1 MFDNLRSGYLILLT
15 YLPRYYTQK
24 LYIALTLIVFAQN
37 TAVFSQNLKTVD
49 SLKSG
54 LATATT
60 VDEKFAG
67 LNELFKQYN
76 QVDYEVA
83 LTYATEFYNL
93 AKQVGDSTR
102 IVEGGRKI
110 AYSLMDLGRN
120 DEATKTLVIVLG
132 VAERNKEQF
141 PEIKKQIKFILNN
154 AGIAY
159 NDLGNYDKA
168 LNYHFKSLLIREEEG
183 DKKSIGTALNNL
195 GIVFYNLEDYKE
207 AIKYYLRAVQ
217 TKKELEDNTD
227 LDRILINLGLC
238 YNQIGEFKD
247 AVDQFHQGFE
257 ACGTKCSDNVKREG
271 LLGLG
276 IAYLGSKNLSK
287 AEDCLLSSLKISKEQ
302 NNILY
307 QINNLYRL
315 SLLESSKG
323 NDQKGLQYLDE
334 ALLQA
339 EGSGFVE
346 PLIQIYDQFAE
357 VYGKERNY
365 ERTAYYLEKY
375 KKIKDSIYSKD
386 LIKNLAKVQTN
397 YAERENIKVI
407 KEKDL
412 ILELRQQLINR
423 QRTQFVFVVAI
434 TLLSLGLVL
443 LLLITNRKQKHASA
457 IIAMARIKIE
467 EQNKQLEAQNKELDS
482 KVKERTLELSE
493 SNRQLIDVNT
503 ELDNFLYKSSHDL
516 RGPLATLQGLINL
529 AHIEPK
535 GEENLIRLLD
545 NLNAQTGKMSKMLSR
560 LSLISDLSQSQ
571 LRPEK
576 IDLDATLSRLI
587 ESEKTSYQSYNIAL
601 SFTTK
606 GKIELVSDELLFET
620 IVENL
625 VTNGIKFCKN
635 SERVQPFVHVELSQ
649 EGGLVCI
656 RVSDNGIGITNKP
669 ASEVFRLFMRGSDR
683 SETGGVGL
691 YLTKACVERLGGNI
705 QLEKSSGEGSTFL
718 VQLPTDLAP
727 IIRERRELE
736 KAVREKERK
745 ALEEVGKLT
754 STD

>member
-1 MFDNLRSGYLILLT
+1 MFDNLKSVYLILLT
-15 YLPRYYTQK
+15 YLPRYYTHK
-24 LYIALTLIVFAQN
+24 ICLGL
-37 TAVFSQNLKTVD
+37 AVLFFGLNKPVQSQNIKTID
-49 SLKSG
+49 SLKSR
-54 LATATT
+54 LATTT
-60 VDEKFAG
+60 KVEEKFTS

-76 QVDYEVA
+76 QIDYEVA
-83 LTYATEFYNL
+83 LTYATDFFNL

-120 DEATKTLVIVLG
+120 DEATKTLVFVLG
-132 VAERNKEQF
+132 VAERNKEEL

-168 LNYHFKSLLIREEEG
+168 LNYHFRSLLIREEEG

-207 AIKYYLRAVQ
+207 AIKYYLRALQ
-217 TKKELEDNTD
+217 TKKELGDNTD

-247 AVDQFHQGFE
+247 AIDQFHQGFE
-257 ACGTKCSDNVKREG
+257 ACGTTCSDNVKREG

-315 SLLESSKG
+315 SLLESSRG
-323 NDQKGLQYLDE
+323 LDQKALQYLDE
-334 ALLQA
+334 ALLLA

-357 VYGKERNY
+357 VYGRERNY
-365 ERTAYYLEKY
+365 EKTAYYLEKY

-397 YAERENIKVI
+397 YAERENIKAI
-407 KEKDL
+407 KEKDE
-412 ILELRQQLINR
+412 ILELRQQLIDR
-423 QRTQFVFVVAI
+423 QFTQILFVVAV

-443 LLLITNRKQKHASA
+443 VLLITNRKQKQTSA
-457 IIAMARIKIE
+457 IIAMARNKIADQNRQLE
-467 EQNKQLEAQNKELDS
+467 EQNLALDQ
-482 KVKERTLELSE
+482 KVRERTVELSE
-493 SNRQLIDVNT
+493 ANRQLIDVNT

-529 AHIEPK
+529 AQIEPK
-535 GEENLIRLLD
+535 DELHFVALLS
-545 NLNAQTGKMSKMLSR
+545 NLNSHTEKMSKMLSR
-560 LSLISDLSQSQ
+560 LSLISDLSQS
-571 LRPEK
+571 LLKPEK
-576 IDLDATLSRLI
+576 IDLESTLARLV
-587 ESEKTSYQSYNIAL
+587 ESEKKSYQSSNIEL
-601 SFTTK
+601 TF
-606 GKIELVSDELLFET
+606 KINGQIALVSDQLLFET

-635 SERVQPFVHVELSQ
+635 TERIQPFVHIELSQ
-649 EGGLVCI
+649 EGVMVCI

-669 ASEVFRLFMRGSDR
+669 AAEVFRLFMRGSDR

-691 YLTKACVERLGGNI
+691 YLSKVCVDRLGGEI

-718 VQLPTDLAP
+718 VQLPTDLTP
-727 IIRERRELE
+727 ILTERRRLQDV
-736 KAVREKERK
+736 VRRKERE
-745 ALEEVGKLT
+745 ALDELRKMP
-754 STD
+754 SAD